1 MNNNLAQKPQK
12 SLPGA
17 DFFVEKCYNVVMHTK
32 RTKIALVWLVVLAAI
47 AVVLQILN
55 KDTNTIGTVYEI
67 IAFSVAFAAVSLALL
82 QSLDNAKTTRRL
94 EKLIHEMHGLMKI
107 EAKDRE
113 RDLKLKKEIK
123 KDLELDAKELK
134 ILEEYEKNDQSRNSS

>member
-1 MNNNLAQKPQK
+1 
-12 SLPGA
+12 
-17 DFFVEKCYNVVMHTK
+17 MHTK